1 MDSLLNSAAAV
12 FHQMNP
18 LDWLIALSLAV
29 STTAAFLRGLIR
41 SLVSLGGVFL
51 GILLACLYAHRTGT
65 VLSRWVGSSAL
76 ADVAGFVLILAGVIM
91 IAALIG
97 RALRGVVSAV
107 GLGFF
112 DRLAGACFG
121 FLRGVLVLAALLLP
135 LAPLIRPLPVTQTS
149 LLLPYLLPA
158 AHGISF
164 VVPRDFGKRLP
175 AGDWLHHAR
184 TATGQF
190 DASPSARRHLTRG
203 EFE

>member
-1 MDSLLNSAAAV
+1 MNSATAV
-12 FHQMNP
+12 FQQMNP
-18 LDWLIALSLAV
+18 LDWVIALSLAV
-29 STTAAFLRGLIR
+29 STVTAFLRGLIR
-41 SLVSLGGVFL
+41 SLVSLAGVFL
-51 GILLACLYAHRTGT
+51 GILLACLYAHRTGVT
-65 VLSRWVGSSAL
+65 LSHWIGSPAL
-76 ADVAGFVLILAGVIM
+76 ADVAAFVLILIGVIVV
-91 IAALIG
+91 AALIG
-97 RALRGVVSAV
+97 RALRGAVSAV

-175 AGDWLHHAR
+175 AGDWLNHAR
-184 TATGQF
+184 TAAGEL
-190 DASPSARRHLTRG
+190 DALPPARRHLTRG